1 VPRKGRKT
9 VQVSLYLPNDD
20 PEFAGIHAAL
30 ATDKLARQVK
40 LREWLLL
47 GYQAAERERL
57 AGHRTR
63 MAEPGHPQPV
73 RVADEPQTSSAV
85 SLALDGGVAS
95 VTAPAAKPP
104 RTPELVIATPPAPEV
119 GIPAPGT
126 GLTKERHDGDERLAA
141 GSGRADSNQ
150 VVETTKARYRGML

>member
-1 VPRKGRKT
+1 MPRKGRKT

-57 AGHRTR
+57 PGHRTL
-63 MAEPGHPQPV
+63 MAEPRHPQPV

-85 SLALDGGVAS
+85 LLALDGGVSFA
-95 VTAPAAKPP
+95 TAPAAEPP
-104 RTPELVIATPPAPEV
+104 RTPEAVIATPPAPEDPTPV
-119 GIPAPGT
+119 PGA
-126 GLTKERHDGDERLAA
+126 GLTKDRRNGDERLTT
-141 GSGRADSNQ
+141 GSGGADSNQ
-150 VVETTKARYRGML
+150 VVETAKARYRGML